1 MGAMR
6 AMGAATGKTRR
17 IDTDV
22 LIVGGG
28 LIGATAA
35 CALAQGGLGVVV
47 VERHDPARALSPG
60 FDGRA
65 SSIALGSKRL
75 LAAIGIWDGLAED
88 ATPIEDIRVVDGESP
103 LFLHYDHREAG
114 DQPFGYMVENRV
126 IREAQAARLAAL
138 DGVRLLAPAGV
149 AAVERSPAGVEAVLE
164 DGRTIGARLLIAAD
178 GRDSTTRD
186 NAGIRITQWAY
197 RQTGIVCTVEHSLP
211 HRRIA
216 HEHFFPAGPFA
227 ILPLKGKRSA
237 VVWTERPD
245 MAKALMAMDEDA
257 FMEELG
263 RRFGDHLGA
272 LRLVSPR
279 WSHPLSLQ
287 FAETTIG
294 RRLALLGDAAHAM
307 HPIAGQ
313 GLNMGLRDVAALA
326 EVLVDAKRLGL
337 ELGDPGVLA
346 RYQRWRRFDNTLML
360 AATDGL
366 NRLFSNR
373 SRTLGLARDLGLAA
387 VNRIKPLKKFFMLDA
402 MGLAGDLP
410 RLMRGEM
417 L

>member
-1 MGAMR
+1 
-6 AMGAATGKTRR
+6 MGAASRKTR
-17 IDTDV
+17 IIHTDV

-28 LIGATAA
+28 LVGASAA
-35 CALAQGGLGVVV
+35 CALAEGGFGVVV
-47 VERHDPARALSPG
+47 VDRQDPVRALSPG
-60 FDGRA
+60 FDGRV

-75 LAAIGIWDGLAED
+75 LAGIGLWDGLAD
-88 ATPIEDIRVVDGESP
+88 AATPIEDIRVVDGDSP
-103 LFLHYDHREAG
+103 LFLHFDHREAG
-114 DQPFGYMVENRV
+114 NQPFGYMVENRV
-126 IREAQAARLAAL
+126 IRQAQAARLAAL

-149 AAVERSPAGVEAVLE
+149 AAVERSPSGVEAALE
-164 DGRTIGARLLIAAD
+164 DGRTIRARLIVAAD
-178 GRDSTTRD
+178 GRHSRTRQD
-186 NAGIRITQWAY
+186 AGIRVTEWAY
-197 RQTGIVCTVEHSLP
+197 RQTGIICTVAHYHP

-227 ILPLKGKRSA
+227 ILPMQGKRSA

-245 MAKALMAMDEDA
+245 LAKALMDLDEDS

-272 LRLVSPR
+272 LRLVSTR

-287 FAETTIG
+287 FAETSIG
-294 RRLALLGDAAHAM
+294 RRLALIGDAAHAM
-307 HPIAGQ
+307 HPLAGQ

-337 ELGDPGVLA
+337 DLGDPGTLA

-373 SRTLGLARDLGLAA
+373 SRTIALARDLGLAA

-402 MGLAGDLP
+402 MGLAGELP
-410 RLMRGEM
+410 RLMRGEA